1 MEAAPLAA
9 AGCEYRPGAA
19 GTRPELFPVVE
30 LPWFEAGCP
39 YPWPV
44 SDRPPFGHLRLS
56 GQVTDAEVG
65 SVVAALAKN
74 GEVEPGSAAEVLAR
88 LVRSEELL
96 LYGGVAVADR
106 DRHIRPGCCCELHDW
121 RQWLD
126 GLRTGHSPWMGHD
139 PAPRVEWGDSVVRVW
154 SDGGVGP
161 APDAFAIDLPRE
173 RVVGQLARVEADI
186 RAFAARLVDWAA
198 VVGFA
203 EPLALADRFLY
214 WFGPVAPPAAG

>member
-1 MEAAPLAA
+1 M
-9 AGCEYRPGAA
+9 
-19 GTRPELFPVVE
+19 TRPELFPVVE

-44 SDRPPFGHLRLS
+44 SDRPAFSHLRLS
-56 GQVTDAEVG
+56 ELVTDAEVG
-65 SVVAALAKN
+65 SVAAALAKSS
-74 GEVEPGSAAEVLAR
+74 EVETGSAAEVLAG

-96 LYGGVAVADR
+96 LYGGVGVADG

-154 SDGGVGP
+154 SDGGTGP
-161 APDAFAIDLPRE
+161 VPEAFAIDLSRE
-173 RVVGQLARVEADI
+173 RVVEQLARVEADL
-186 RAFAARLVDWAA
+186 RGYTTRLAAWSAA
-198 VVGFA
+198 AGFT
-203 EPLALADRFLY
+203 EPDALADRFIY
-214 WFGPVAPPAAG
+214 WFGSDALADRFIYWFGSVAPPAAD